1 MFASVD
7 VVDDD
12 DDDASAIGLQN
23 NTTIQQATS

>member
-7 VVDDD
+7 VVDD